1 MPFVELHNV
10 EKHLRTGTQTFSVRV
25 PQFRVEAGQHL
36 ALVGASGSGK
46 TTLLHLLSGIIRPD
60 AGSILVAG
68 TDIARLAESKLDRF
82 RATTIGIVHQT
93 FNLLQGLSA
102 RENILVATMFADKIA
117 DTSSTNAESPEA
129 RTDALLERLGL
140 SAKKQNKPRELS
152 IGEQQRVA
160 IARALVNKPALIL
173 ADEPTASVDAAN
185 AARVIDEMRTL
196 AHEYGA
202 TILTITHDVA
212 VQAMFPE
219 FVRIHDIVRD
229 AG

>member
-25 PQFRVEAGQHL
+25 PQFCVEAGQHL

-60 AGSILVAG
+60 AGSILVSG
-68 TDIARLAESKLDRF
+68 TDIAQLAESKLDRF

-102 RENILVATMFADKIA
+102 RENVLVATMFAD
-117 DTSSTNAESPEA
+117 TSSISAESPEA

-140 SAKKQNKPRELS
+140 SAKKNNKPRELS
-152 IGEQQRVA
+152 VGEQQRVA

-196 AHEYGA
+196 AQEYGA
-202 TILTITHDVA
+202 TILAITHDAA

-219 FVRIHDIVRD
+219 FVRIQDIVRD
-229 AG
+229 AE